1 MRVISSE
8 LIRSDRSLKK
18 FEKSQVG
25 AGEKPKSPFL
35 NFLKRNKIV
44 VEMMDSSLSE
54 LEVCAFLQAKWESMS
69 SAEQLEFNVVLSV
82 ENPESEQEPDAVQIL
97 DKKGEKVFL
106 LAKKVQER
114 LSGQEENKNIRRR
127 LKKQNSKT

>member
-25 AGEKPKSPFL
+25 AGDKPKSPFL

-69 SAEQLEFNVVLSV
+69 SAEQLEFNVVLQV
-82 ENPESEQEPDAVQIL
+82 ENPESEQEPDVQIL

-106 LAKKVQER
+106 LTKKVQER
-114 LSGQEENKNIRRR
+114 VSG
-127 LKKQNSKT
+127 

>member
-1 MRVISSE
+1 
-8 LIRSDRSLKK
+8 
-18 FEKSQVG
+18 
-25 AGEKPKSPFL
+25 
-35 NFLKRNKIV
+35 
-44 VEMMDSSLSE
+44 MMDSSLSE

-106 LAKKVQER
+106 LAKKV
-114 LSGQEENKNIRRR
+114 
-127 LKKQNSKT
+127 